1 MSKVYFYFPI
11 LLFLVY
17 NKYREGKKMWFA
29 KSGIVWHLACYQWL
43 VRDEQTTEWMTETDV
58 HASIIGRFSM
68 NHNFYSLTV

>member
-1 MSKVYFYFPI
+1 
-11 LLFLVY
+11 
-17 NKYREGKKMWFA
+17 MWFA